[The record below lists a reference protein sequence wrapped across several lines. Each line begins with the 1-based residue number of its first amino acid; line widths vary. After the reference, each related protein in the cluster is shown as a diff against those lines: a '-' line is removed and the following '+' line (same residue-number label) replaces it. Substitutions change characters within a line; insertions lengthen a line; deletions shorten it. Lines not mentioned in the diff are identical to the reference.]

1 MGRQEGGRG
10 VQGLM
15 GKKTRRVGADSVAEV
30 DQLMKSGQGAVAHL
44 SLQVLGGCE
53 GQDEGGL
60 ELKRGHR
67 GNLFTLGEAAQGFLL
82 AVLRL
87 QSHTQIYLYFI

>member
-1 MGRQEGGRG
+1 
-10 VQGLM
+10 
-15 GKKTRRVGADSVAEV
+15 
-30 DQLMKSGQGAVAHL
+30 MKSGQGAVAHL

>member
-1 MGRQEGGRG
+1 M
-10 VQGLM
+10 QGLM
-15 GKKTRRVGADSVAEV
+15 RKKQGGCQERGTADEVRAGSCGAPE
-30 DQLMKSGQGAVAHL
+30 G
-44 SLQVLGGCE
+44 LQVLGGCE

-67 GNLFTLGEAAQGFLL
+67 GNLPMEKQQCFFL

>member
-44 SLQVLGGCE
+44 RACRFL
-53 GQDEGGL
+53 
-60 ELKRGHR
+60 RGVKVR
-67 GNLFTLGEAAQGFLL
+67 MRE
-82 AVLRL
+82 VW
-87 QSHTQIYLYFI
+87 S